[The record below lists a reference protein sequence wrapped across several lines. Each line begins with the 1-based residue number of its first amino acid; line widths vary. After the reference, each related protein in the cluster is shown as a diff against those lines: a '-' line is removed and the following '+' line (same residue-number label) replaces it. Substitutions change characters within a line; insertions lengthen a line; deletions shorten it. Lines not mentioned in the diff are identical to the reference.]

1 MKKLIIWSVISAIIL
16 AVCPVMCFKLM
27 DDGRLLFVLLVFVQ
41 FAYPLLSLISG
52 IVSGLSIEKLFLLPF
67 ITSGL
72 FMLSICLIYGEPDY
86 LVYTGINLA
95 ISLVVMC
102 IVAFVKRRDK
112 QTKSFANDAEL

>member
-16 AVCPVMCFKLM
+16 VVCPVMCFKIM

-72 FMLSICLIYGEPDY
+72 FMLSICLIYGELDY
-86 LVYTGINLA
+86 LVYTGINLT